1 MLELIK
7 RLIKWIIIVILFII
21 LIIFIVGLVK
31 KADSSKNTKVYKPV
45 VQTIKDN
52 AEEDYNNVKN
62 NVINKNNDD
71 NNVEVYQNDNQAE
84 LPDTASPRDSLLI
97 IIGTIVLG
105 SGCFYIYK
113 NRNITD

>member
-7 RLIKWIIIVILFII
+7 RLIKWIIIIILFII

-45 VQTIKDN
+45 IQTIKNGDKDT
-52 AEEDYNNVKN
+52 DYVN
-62 NVINKNNDD
+62 NNDD
-71 NNVEVYQNDNQAE
+71 SINNVEVYQNDNQKE

-105 SGCFYIYK
+105 SGCFFIYK

>member
-7 RLIKWIIIVILFII
+7 RLIKWIIIVILF
-21 LIIFIVGLVK
+21 
-31 KADSSKNTKVYKPV
+31 KPV
-45 VQTIKDN
+45 VQTIKNND
-52 AEEDYNNVKN
+52 EEDYSTN
-62 NVINKNNDD
+62 NNDNNSD

-97 IIGTIVLG
+97 IIGTVVLG

-113 NRNITD
+113 NRNITE